1 VPQLRSL
8 NIANIADYVTER
20 FEPRDLAM
28 QIVNIITLCPSIQ
41 LCYVG
46 IASKCFEI
54 LESAPSDALSPMMV
68 SRGQTAEAGPN
79 GAILAIDGGD
89 EADHD
94 DDSEDDQDDEDDD
107 DDDDD
112 ETDEEGDADGEDGA
126 SAEVTDPDA
135 TQSEDGGAAHESD
148 DEESNDGFVDPDLA
162 AGRVR
167 LRLREILFYDDK
179 VAIFK
184 ARHARL

>member
-1 VPQLRSL
+1 
-8 NIANIADYVTER
+8 
-20 FEPRDLAM
+20 M

-41 LCYVG
+41 MCYVG

-54 LESAPSDALSPMMV
+54 LESAPSDANSPSAT
-68 SRGQTAEAGPN
+68 SRGSGHANGVPN
-79 GAILAIDGGD
+79 GLVAPIDGGD
-89 EADHD
+89 EADHEDSD
-94 DDSEDDQDDEDDD
+94 DDPEDDEDDD
-107 DDDDD
+107 DD
-112 ETDEEGDADGEDGA
+112 ETEDEGDADGEDGA
-126 SAEVTDPDA
+126 SAQLTDPDA
-135 TQSEDGGAAHESD
+135 TQSEDGAASD
-148 DEESNDGFVDPDLA
+148 DESHDGFEDPDLA